1 MTLPPWANM
10 FMVKSNTE
18 VDNGSF
24 EHDPGPLLKAILPGV
39 AMADDLPPLHRRYN
53 GLLDRQFWMHVIG
66 YALLW
71 LLLTATDLNSWIIG
85 GPTVLL
91 AAFCSRLLSSP
102 LIRYPRPTGLFF
114 FGLFFL
120 GQSLLSGLDVIRRTL
135 SRRLLLTPG
144 LVPFKTFLPEGTAR
158 VLFANTISLLPGT
171 LSVDLEGN
179 TIIVH
184 TLDIDM
190 PVWAN
195 LQNLERHIAVLF
207 RLPPKQRED
216 RE

>member
-1 MTLPPWANM
+1 MT
-10 FMVKSNTE
+10 
-18 VDNGSF
+18 DG
-24 EHDPGPLLKAILPGV
+24 
-39 AMADDLPPLHRRYN
+39 LPPLYRRYR
-53 GLLDRQFWMHVIG
+53 GLFDRQFRMHLIG

-71 LLLTATDLNSWIIG
+71 FLLTAIDFNSWIIG

-91 AAFCSRLLSSP
+91 AAFCSRLLSTP
-102 LIRYPRPTGLFF
+102 GIRYPRPAGLFP

-120 GQSLLSGLDVIRRTL
+120 GQSLLSGLDVMRRTL

-144 LVPFKTFLPEGTAR
+144 LVPFKTYLPEGTAR

-171 LSVDLEGN
+171 LSVDLDGN

-184 TLDIDM
+184 TLDINL

-207 RLPPKQRED
+207 RVPPKQRED